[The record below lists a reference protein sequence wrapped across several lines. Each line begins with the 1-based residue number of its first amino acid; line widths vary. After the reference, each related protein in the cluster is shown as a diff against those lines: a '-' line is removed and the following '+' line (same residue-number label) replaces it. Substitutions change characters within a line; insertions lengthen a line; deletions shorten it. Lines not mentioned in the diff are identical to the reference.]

1 MAAAPPDQARTAL
14 RVGFAGTPDF
24 AATALAALL
33 DAGFT
38 IPLVLTRPD
47 RPKGRGLSIAL
58 SPVKALALAR
68 GLMVEQPATLKN
80 SEARAPLMAIPLDV
94 LVVAAYGL
102 ILPED
107 VLGWPRFGCLNIHAS
122 LLPRWRG
129 AAPIARA
136 VEAGDTTSGV
146 TIMQMDAGLDTG
158 AIVESFPVP
167 LAPEESAETLHDKL
181 AAVGASAIVTTLAR
195 LQETGH
201 LACTPQPVAGV
212 TYAHKLE
219 RREAFI
225 DWTLPA
231 REIDRRVRAFDPAP
245 VAWTTLAGVPLKI
258 WRASARDEMPRRQ
271 APPGEVLDAGS
282 QGIDVACGSGMLRIT
297 ALQAAGSRRL
307 DAQAFAAGRA
317 PLPGTVL
324 GR

>member
-1 MAAAPPDQARTAL
+1 MAGAPLDQARSAL

-24 AATALAALL
+24 AATALAALS

-47 RPKGRGLSIAL
+47 RPKGRGLSVAL

-68 GLMVEQPATLKN
+68 GLTVEQPATLKG
-80 SEARAPLMAIPLDV
+80 SDARAPLTAIPLDV

-102 ILPED
+102 ILPPD
-107 VLGWPRFGCLNIHAS
+107 VLAWPRAGCLNIHAS

-129 AAPIARA
+129 AAPVARA

-158 AIVESFPVP
+158 AIIESYPVP
-167 LAPEESAETLHDKL
+167 LAPDETAGTLHDKL
-181 AAVGASAIVTTLAR
+181 ALAGASAIVTTLMR
-195 LQETGH
+195 LQETGR
-201 LACTPQPVAGV
+201 LAATPQPAEGV
-212 TYAHKLE
+212 TYAKKLE

-231 REIDRRVRAFDPAP
+231 RDIDRAVRAFDPVP

-258 WRASARDEMPRRQ
+258 WRSAPRDATAGRQ
-271 APPGEVLDAGS
+271 GLPGEVLDTGS
-282 QGIDVACGSGMLRIT
+282 QGIDVACGSGILRIT
-297 ALQAAGSRRL
+297 SLQVAGSRRL
-307 DAQAFAAGRA
+307 DAAALVAGRTL
-317 PLPGTVL
+317 LPGTVL